1 MTNTL
6 TYSKNKE
13 GIYALELDNKS
24 TKPYSETEEYVIVE
38 DSDKVSITYRRGTE
52 ENDLAKRNI
61 LKDLIRTRIKEK
73 VMFFKSL
80 LDNLNNNA

>member
-1 MTNTL
+1 M
-6 TYSKNKE
+6 
-13 GIYALELDNKS
+13 ELDNKS